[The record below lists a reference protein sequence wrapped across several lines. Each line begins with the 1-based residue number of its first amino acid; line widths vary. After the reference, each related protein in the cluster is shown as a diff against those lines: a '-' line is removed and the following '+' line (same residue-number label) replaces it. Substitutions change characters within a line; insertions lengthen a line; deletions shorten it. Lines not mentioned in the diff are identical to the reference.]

1 MKSLNF
7 QVLIPIIIY
16 FIVVFVVGFY
26 SMKFVNRAKNKAA
39 GEKGFMDEY
48 MTGGRDLGGFVLA
61 MTLVTTYLSAGS
73 FIGGPGTAYTQGLGW
88 VFLAMAQMPTGYFTL
103 AVLGK
108 KFAII
113 ARKINAVTITDF
125 LRERYKS
132 DSVVILTSISIVV
145 FFIAAMAAQWVG
157 PTVKCKIQ

>member
-1 MKSLNF
+1 MKSINYG
-7 QVLIPIIIY
+7 VLMPILLY
-16 FIVVFVVGFY
+16 FIVVFGVGFY
-26 SMKFVNRAKNKAA
+26 SMKFVNKAKASSD

-88 VFLAMAQMPTGYFTL
+88 VFLSMAQMPTGYFTL

-125 LRERYKS
+125 LRVRYKS
-132 DSVVILTSISIVV
+132 D
-145 FFIAAMAAQWVG
+145 
-157 PTVKCKIQ
+157 